1 MLIDNHDRVINYVRL
16 AVTDRCNLRCN
27 YCMPEEGIDFARKDA
42 LLSIGELSR
51 LCDVLTGLGV
61 DKIRITGGEP
71 FVRKD
76 LMRLL
81 EHLSGISSLKEV
93 SITTNA
99 TLIGPHIDALERL
112 GVHSVNV
119 SMDAIRPETFA
130 RITRRDHFHVVYENL
145 MRLIESKMEVR
156 VNFIVLEGQNEDDIY
171 SMMEFQKTHPVRV
184 RFLEEMPFNGGSRDF
199 RTLRWNH
206 HKILEHIRL
215 RYPDFEKIPAPIT
228 STSVNYQISGHKGS
242 FGIIPSFSRT
252 FCGSCNRLRVTA
264 TGDLI
269 TCLYGK
275 PVASLFTPLRAG
287 LEDAFIKEAIVRAVG
302 SRSRDGFEAQQTH
315 GPIFGSSMTSIGG

>member
-1 MLIDNHDRVINYVRL
+1 MLIDNHNRVINYVRL

-27 YCMPEEGIDFARKDA
+27 YCMPEEGIAFSKRES
-42 LLSIGELSR
+42 LLSLDEMKR
-51 LCDVLTGLGV
+51 LCNILVGKGV

-76 LMRLL
+76 LMELL
-81 EHLSGISSLKEV
+81 EYITGLEGLREV

-99 TLIGPHIDALERL
+99 TLIGPHIEQLEAF
-112 GVHSVNV
+112 GVNSINV
-119 SMDAIRPETFA
+119 SLDAITPESFY
-130 RITRRDHFHVVYENL
+130 RITRRDQFELVHENL
-145 MRLIESKMEVR
+145 MRLIASKMETR
-156 VNFIVLEGQNEDDIY
+156 INFIVLEGQNEGDILE
-171 SMMEFQKTHPVRV
+171 MIDFAKQHPVRV
-184 RFLEEMPFNGGSRDF
+184 RFLEEMPFNGGSKDF
-199 RTLRWNH
+199 RSLKWNH
-206 HKILEHIRL
+206 HKILEHIRG
-215 RYPDFEKIPAPIT
+215 RYPDFEKLPAPLT
-228 STSVNYQISGHKGS
+228 STSVNYKIPGHTGS

-275 PVASLFTPLRAG
+275 PVANLRTTLRSG
-287 LEDAFIKEAIVRAVG
+287 FNDSFVEEALVRAVG
-302 SRSRDGFEAQQTH
+302 SRAKDGFEAQEQF

>member
-1 MLIDNHDRVINYVRL
+1 MLIDNHNRVINYVRL

-27 YCMPEEGIDFARKDA
+27 YCMPAEGIAFSDRDS
-42 LLSIGELSR
+42 LLRIEEMKR
-51 LCDVLTGLGV
+51 LCDVLVAQGV

-76 LMRLL
+76 LMVLL
-81 EHLSGISSLKEV
+81 EHITGLEGLREV

-99 TLIGPHIDALERL
+99 TLIGPHIAQLEAF
-112 GVHSVNV
+112 GVNSVNV
-119 SMDAIRPETFA
+119 SLDAITPESFE
-130 RITRRDHFHVVYENL
+130 RITRRDHFGLVHENL
-145 MRLIESKMEVR
+145 MRLIESRIEVR
-156 VNFIVLEGQNEDDIY
+156 INFIVLEGQNEEDIY
-171 SMMEFQKTHPVRV
+171 HMMEFQRKHPVSV
-184 RFLEEMPFNGGSRDF
+184 RFLEEMPFNGGSRNF
-199 RTLRWNH
+199 RDLNWNH
-206 HKILEHIRL
+206 RKILEHIRAQ
-215 RYPDFEKIPAPIT
+215 YPDFEKLPAPLT
-228 STSVNYQISGHKGS
+228 STSVNYKIPGHVGS

-275 PVASLFTPLRAG
+275 PVANLRTILRSG
-287 LEDAFIKEAIVRAVG
+287 LNDSFLQEALVRAVG
-302 SRSRDGFEAQQTH
+302 SRAKDGFEAQDTF